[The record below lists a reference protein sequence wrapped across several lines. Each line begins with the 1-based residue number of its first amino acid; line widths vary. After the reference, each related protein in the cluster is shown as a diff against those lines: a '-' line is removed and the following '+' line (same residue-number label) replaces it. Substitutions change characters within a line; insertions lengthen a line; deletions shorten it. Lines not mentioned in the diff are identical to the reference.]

1 MTQAPSRHAVTF
13 VLVAVFL
20 DMVGFGLV
28 IPVLPRLIGEVGQMG
43 LAQAALIGGWMFAAF
58 SLAQFACA
66 PLMGNLSD
74 RFGRRPLLLLAIG
87 GLGLDY
93 LFHAFAPS
101 IGWLFV
107 GRVIA
112 GICGASHVIAAAF
125 LADVTPPEGRAR
137 AFGLMGAAFGLGF
150 VLGPAIGGML
160 GELGPR
166 VPFYAAAAIS
176 GLNLIY
182 GLIVLPETLPPEKRR
197 PFRLA
202 QANPFGALRVF
213 LRYRGVV
220 PMAAVLAVY
229 FFGSAVYPAIWAFW
243 GMAKFGW
250 SELVVGVTLAGF
262 GLVMAGFQGVLTG
275 PAVRLWGEWRVALV
289 GLVIAALAAVGYGLA
304 GGLWAVLVLLVIHG
318 PEGFVHPMLTA
329 LMSRAVPED
338 AQGALQGGLAAATNL
353 ALLAGTVFFA
363 QVFGYFLTPEA
374 PLTSPDIAFFIAAVV
389 LAGALALFVIAVP
402 RDIAKE

>member
-213 LRYRGVV
+213 MRYRGVV
-220 PMAAVLAVY
+220 PM
-229 FFGSAVYPAIWAFW
+229 
-243 GMAKFGW
+243 
-250 SELVVGVTLAGF
+250 
-262 GLVMAGFQGVLTG
+262 
-275 PAVRLWGEWRVALV
+275 
-289 GLVIAALAAVGYGLA
+289 AAVGYGLA

-363 QVFGYFLTPEA
+363 QVFGYFLSPEA
-374 PLTSPDIAFFIAAVV
+374 PVTSPDIAFFIAAVV